1 MERKD
6 QKINDTWDLSSLS
19 ASPEAWEKDLKKLEK
34 RIKDIKA
41 LKGTLSKSVD
51 SLLEAYKTLES
62 FMMEF
67 ERLASYA
74 SLMYNA
80 DSTDSEVMR
89 RAGIVDSLE
98 ARVSE
103 ALSFFDP
110 ELLSLPESFIESA
123 LKDRRMKPYKVAIR
137 KALRFKEHVLSEKEE
152 ALLSLYSPVSSA
164 FQDTFQ
170 DLNNADFD
178 FGEINGEKL
187 THSSYGKFIR
197 SEDENI
203 RREAYKK
210 LYGVY
215 KAHEHV
221 LARIYSGSIKNDIFR
236 ARSRNYASSLEKALF
251 PDKVSPKVYRN
262 LIKTVHE
269 AFPTLHKYYEVKAR
283 MLGKDKLKHY
293 DVYMDMAKGM
303 KVSYKYED
311 AVDVI
316 RKAVAPLGEE
326 YARILCDGLTTER
339 WVDRYENRGKRSG
352 AFSAGCYTGKPYILT
367 NYQEEVLDSMFTLIH
382 EGGHSMHSYY
392 SVRNNPFMSYDYTIF
407 EAEVASTF
415 NEQLLTDYLLKNTDD
430 KDMKRYIIAKNL
442 DDMVATLFR
451 QTMFAEY
458 ELLVHE
464 AAEKGVPLTIDY
476 LRKTYRSLLEA
487 YFGPVLEF
495 EEESDLEGLRIPHFY
510 RAFYTYKYATGIS
523 ASIALSRKVLEGGDK
538 ERQDYLSFLKSG
550 GSKYP
555 IESLRKAGVDMSTPE
570 PIKAATDRF
579 KELLETF
586 ISLSE

>member
-110 ELLSLPESFIESA
+110 ELLSLPESFIEAA
-123 LKDRRMKPYKVAIR
+123 LKDKRMKPYKVAIR

-164 FQDTFQ
+164 FQDTFL
-170 DLNNADFD
+170 DLSNADFD

-197 SEDENI
+197 SEDESI

-326 YARILCDGLTTER
+326 YAKILCDGLTTER